1 MVPGRFYSANL
12 IRWRDGNLCPVGGW
26 DRITANPLP
35 SVPRAGLVWTDK
47 NFVQH
52 RALVCDGHLFRVTN
66 SSFWDITPADY
77 VNAETANL
85 ARGYGS
91 GLYGGKNYGKD
102 NEDRG
107 GGLRFTSSAPVAF
120 TVDNWNS
127 QVLMGSSADGRIFVW
142 DPENPDGKATVAEGV
157 PKLLQT
163 FLVTEEH
170 HLMTF
175 GGDGVPNR
183 VAWSDQ
189 GFRNRFDYASV
200 TGQAGF
206 TDLDAAGVIYSARKI
221 PGGIL
226 IFTQTSVW
234 LGQYIGAP
242 YYYGFNKV
250 AEHLAPVSPQA
261 VAVAAGKAYWM
272 TARGFAQYAG
282 GVVQPLPCT
291 LDLDPSENMDLYV
304 APRRVCAGFNGTF
317 NEIWWF
323 YPTKDQGTQVPE
335 NNRYCAFNFVDG
347 WWTEGALARSF
358 FQASPIEGFPFAG
371 SSNGHVYQHERG
383 YSDEGMP
390 REGRVWAEVGSV
402 AFDDGDSVWTV
413 TRGQVDARNRNMGGN
428 DAVRYRFRG
437 TTVRGRPFRELGA
450 HTVNALGY
458 MSPRFSAR
466 EFGFRVEGLKDVAWS
481 VGALHLENAVKRG
494 KV

>member
-1 MVPGRFYSANL
+1 MPGRYYAANL
-12 IRWRDGNLCPVGGW
+12 VRWREGNLCPVGGW
-26 DRITANPLP
+26 DRLTLDPLP
-35 SVPRAGLVWTDK
+35 SVPRAGLVWTDAK
-47 NFVQH
+47 YIKH
-52 RALVCDGHLFRVTN
+52 RGIVCDAHLFRETN
-66 SSFWDITPADY
+66 SEFYDITPADY
-77 VNAETANL
+77 TNAEDSAVS
-85 ARGYGS
+85 RGYGS
-91 GLYGGKNYGKD
+91 GQYGAKDYGRD

-107 GGLRFTSSAPVAF
+107 GSQRFTAVSPVAF
-120 TVDNWNS
+120 TLDNWNDEI
-127 QVLMGSSADGRIFVW
+127 LMGSSADGRIFVW
-142 DPENPDGKATVAEGV
+142 DPENPNVKAQPAEGV
-157 PKLLQT
+157 PKLIQT
-163 FLVTEEH
+163 FVVTEEH

-189 GFRNRFDYASV
+189 GFRNRFDYTNV

-206 TDLDAAGVIYSARKI
+206 SDLEAAGTIYCARKI

-242 YYYGFNKV
+242 YFYGFNKV

-272 TARGFAQYAG
+272 TARGFAQYVG

-291 LDLDPSENMDLYV
+291 LDLDPSEQMSTFV

-323 YPTKDQGTQVPE
+323 YPTKDQGSETPE
-335 NNRYCAFNFVDG
+335 NNRYCVFNFVDG
-347 WWTEGALARSF
+347 WWSEGALARSF
-358 FQASPIEGFPFAG
+358 IQASPIEGFPFAG
-371 SSNGHVYQHERG
+371 APTGHVYQHERG
-383 YSDEGMP
+383 YSDEGIP

-413 TRGQVDARNRNMGGN
+413 TRGQVDARNRNLAGGN
-428 DAVRYRFRG
+428 SVRYRFRG
-437 TTVRGRPFRELGA
+437 TTIRGKPFKELGA
-450 HTVNALGY
+450 HVVNATGY
-458 MSPRFSAR
+458 ISPRFSAKD
-466 EFGFRVEGLKDVAWS
+466 FGFRVEGLLDVPWS
-481 VGALHLENAVKRG
+481 VGALHLTTAVKRG
-494 KV
+494 PV